1 MEAHALRVLEFLKV
15 ADILSGYAATA
26 MGKRK
31 AVELRPMDEP
41 HTLRNALQE
50 TTELVAAMA
59 EGYTLPLGA
68 VEDARP
74 AAERARVGGSPLEPA
89 VLWRVSECLLTA
101 GRLAGSLTRLGARY
115 PALVSLGHSLPQ
127 CPELTQRIR
136 SAIDA
141 AGMVLDNASPEL
153 KDVRRR
159 ISTLRK
165 KIESELRRLI
175 ENPDVRAVLQYPNP
189 TITRDRYVLPVN
201 AYRRHAVPGIVHG
214 TSDSG
219 ATLYIE
225 PMRIIEPGNELSETI
240 AEEEEE
246 VERVLWQLT
255 RAVADRVRER
265 GGRGGPHRRGG
276 PGAGEGHDE
285 RGLRH
290 VRARHQRGPR
300 AGAAR
305 RPPPPAALPDAHR
318 RRRHAARRGPA
329 PREGGA
335 AGPAPGPGLQHPDDH
350 RPEHGRQDGRA
361 EGHRPAAA

>member
-1 MEAHALRVLEFLKV
+1 MGKGTHAPMETHALRVLEFPKV
-15 ADILSGYAATA
+15 ADILAGYTATS

-31 AVELRPMDEP
+31 AAELRPMDEP

-50 TTELVAAMA
+50 TTELVAAMDG
-59 EGYTLPLGA
+59 GYTLPLGA

-74 AAERARVGGSPLEPA
+74 AAERARAGGSPLEPA

-101 GRLAGSLTRLGARY
+101 GRLAGSLTRLGSRY
-115 PALVSLGHSLPQ
+115 PALSSLGHSLPQ
-127 CPELTQRIR
+127 CQELTQRIR

-159 ISTLRK
+159 IGTLRK

-201 AYRRHAVPGIVHG
+201 AYRRNAVPGIVHG
-214 TSDSG
+214 SSDSG
-219 ATLYIE
+219 ATLYVE

-255 RAVADRVRER
+255 RAVADEYESVMAAADRI
-265 GGRGGPHRRGG
+265 
-276 PGAGEGHDE
+276 GEVD
-285 RGLRH
+285 L
-290 VRARHQRGPR
+290 VRAKAMMSAAFGMCEPDHQRGPG

-305 RPPPPAALPDAHR
+305 RPSPPADAPDAHR

-329 PREGGA
+329 P
-335 AGPAPGPGLQHPDDH
+335 
-350 RPEHGRQDGRA
+350 
-361 EGHRPAAA
+361 